1 MTKKNEEVEMEEIE
15 EEVPEEEPTPEPEP
29 QPEPEPEPKPEAT
42 KDYKI
47 VNTSNGPMKRYYAD
61 NRLEKI

>member
-1 MTKKNEEVEMEEIE
+1 MAKKESKVEKE
-15 EEVPEEEPTPEPEP
+15 EEAPKEEPTPES
-29 QPEPEPEPKPEAT
+29 KPEAT

-61 NRLEKI
+61 GRLSKI

>member
-15 EEVPEEEPTPEPEP
+15 EEAPEEEPTPEPEP
-29 QPEPEPEPKPEAT
+29 QPEPEPKPEAT

>member
-1 MTKKNEEVEMEEIE
+1 MAKKDKKEVL
-15 EEVPEEEPTPEPEP
+15 EEEPIPEPE
-29 QPEPEPEPKPEAT
+29 PEPEPEPKPETT

-47 VNTSNGPMKRYYAD
+47 VNTSSGPMKRYYAD

>member
-29 QPEPEPEPKPEAT
+29 QPEPEPKPEAT